1 MDPKTPRGNITGHPA
16 RSPPS
21 SCCCVPGAPVLTGL
35 GCLQSAQSFQ
45 EAVGNTVNI
54 TEQLASHIKCKC
66 LQRISNSTNTRLA
79 AGVSTSRS
87 LTPSA
92 VPRAAGPCDGPGTS
106 ALALFWA
113 RSCAGDHVREDEPG
127 RPPLA
132 RVPVWQGDPLGSAP
146 VRAFPQEPS
155 RAAPQRPLHGSVS
168 RHARHLF

>member
-1 MDPKTPRGNITGHPA
+1 MSDGPHHVAQTSRRLKWTQRRHEETSLATPPGRRHPPAAACRG
-16 RSPPS
+16 PPY
-21 SCCCVPGAPVLTGL
+21 
-35 GCLQSAQSFQ
+35 LQVWGVCSRPRVSRKLW
-45 EAVGNTVNI
+45 GTLNI
-54 TEQLASHIKCKC
+54 TEQLASHIKCKR

-113 RSCAGDHVREDEPG
+113 RSRAGDYVREDEPG

-132 RVPVWQGDPLGSAP
+132 RVPVWQGDPW
-146 VRAFPQEPS
+146 
-155 RAAPQRPLHGSVS
+155 
-168 RHARHLF
+168 ARLP